1 MIAMNYGHVYVAQGS
16 MGANPAHVVKALKEA
31 EAHKGPS
38 LICLLYT
45 SRCV

>member
-1 MIAMNYGHVYVAQGS
+1 

-38 LICLLYT
+38 LVICLRPLHQP
-45 SRCV
+45 RHRQAA